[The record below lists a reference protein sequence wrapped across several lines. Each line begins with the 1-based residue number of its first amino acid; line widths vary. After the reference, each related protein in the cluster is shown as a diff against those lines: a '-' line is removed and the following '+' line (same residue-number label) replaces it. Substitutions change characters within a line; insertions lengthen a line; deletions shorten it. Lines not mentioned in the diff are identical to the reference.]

1 MRLLVP
7 VWDVWVRLGHWAIV
21 VAIGFQWYSGEDI
34 GLIDA
39 HATVGIL
46 LAGWVVFR
54 VLWGFVGPEYAR
66 FQSFTPKHPRALY
79 ESVKRLIQRQP
90 EPTPGHSLTGGV
102 GVYLLLGLI
111 GLAALTGMAST
122 DDIFFDGPLVS
133 VLPRDW
139 VDWASSSHH
148 LITTLVFVTAALH
161 LAAIAYHSLVIK
173 EPLIA
178 GMVHGRKPS
187 HGVTLDRPR
196 ADTTATRIKGALL
209 MATCLGGSYALFGLY
224 LS

>member
-1 MRLLVP
+1 MNTHVP
-7 VWDVWVRLGHWAIV
+7 VWDIWVRLGHWAIV
-21 VAIGFQWYSGEDI
+21 VAICFQWYSGEDI

-46 LAGWVVFR
+46 LAGWVAFR
-54 VLWGFVGPEYAR
+54 ILWGFVGPEYAR
-66 FQSFTPKHPRALY
+66 FQTFTPKSPQALY
-79 ESVKRLIQRQP
+79 QSVIRLIRREP
-90 EPTPGHSLTGGV
+90 EATPGHSLTGGV
-102 GVYLLLGLI
+102 GVYLLLTLI

-148 LITTLVFVTAALH
+148 LITKLVFITAGLH
-161 LAAIAYHSLVIK
+161 VAAIAYHSLVIK
-173 EPLIA
+173 EPLLA
-178 GMVHGRKPS
+178 GMVSGRKPS
-187 HGVTLDRPR
+187 HGVALHTPR
-196 ADTTATRIKGALL
+196 ADTTAIRVKGALL
-209 MATCLGGSYALFGLY
+209 MAVCLGGSYGLFGLY